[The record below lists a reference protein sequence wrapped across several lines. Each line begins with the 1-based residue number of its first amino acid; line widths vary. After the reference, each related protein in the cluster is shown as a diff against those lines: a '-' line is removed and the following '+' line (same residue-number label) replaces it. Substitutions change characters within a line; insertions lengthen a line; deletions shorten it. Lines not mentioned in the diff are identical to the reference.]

1 MKKQF
6 KLVEFPNVNDPRI
19 YTFSYHL
26 QNIQNTAQT
35 LILNIIDKNKEVKVT
50 IGIVVAI
57 LKRIQECVTS
67 IQLLAIK
74 GRSRDI
80 AILLLNVMELRV
92 DLQYIALN
100 VDREDE
106 WINHENEWRKPWEMS
121 KQLKEIYEDKEDL
134 EAERDMYHL
143 FSMIKHGSPA
153 SKHKNL
159 SSLIK
164 NMEATRNISFDIS
177 ITNKELQLDLSR
189 AKNMIV
195 PYLYGAGINISEA
208 CIASF
213 KILARHRL
221 TFRKIDKELKSQVQ
235 NLSKFLEIDLRDR
248 IIQWNRVNNN
258 EFRKKWDSVEREEAI
273 LFKKR
278 EAILMKIETLQRKLE
293 ALDSK
298 HSFDKNTEVT

>member
-6 KLVEFPNVNDPRI
+6 KLIEFPNVDDPRI
-19 YTFSYHL
+19 YTFSYYL
-26 QNIQNTAQT
+26 QNIQNTLQT
-35 LILNIIDKNKEVKVT
+35 LFLNIIDKNKKVKVT

-80 AILLLNVMELRV
+80 AILLLNVMELRI

-100 VDREDE
+100 VNREDE
-106 WINHENEWRKPWEMS
+106 WMSHENEWKKPWKVSE
-121 KQLKEIYEDKEDL
+121 QLKEIYKDKKDL
-134 EAERDMYHL
+134 EAEKDVYRL

-164 NMEATRNISFDIS
+164 NMETTGNISFDIS
-177 ITNKELQLDLSR
+177 ITSKGLQLDLSK

-195 PYLYGAGINISEA
+195 PYLYAAGANISNA

-213 KILARHRL
+213 KILARHGL
-221 TFRKIDKELKSQVQ
+221 TFRKIDKELKSKVQ
-235 NLSKFLEIDLRDR
+235 ELNKSLEIYLLDQ
-248 IIQWNRVNNN
+248 IIQWNRARNSN
-258 EFRKKWDSVEREEAI
+258 FR
-273 LFKKR
+273 
-278 EAILMKIETLQRKLE
+278 RK
-293 ALDSK
+293 
-298 HSFDKNTEVT
+298 

>member
-195 PYLYGAGINISEA
+195 PYLYGAVINISKA

-213 KILARHRL
+213 KILARHGL
-221 TFRKIDKELKSQVQ
+221 TFRKIDKDLKSQVQ
-235 NLSKFLEIDLRDR
+235 KLSKFLEIDLRDQ
-248 IIQWNRVNNN
+248 IIQWNRANNSN
-258 EFRKKWDSVEREEAI
+258 FRKKWDAVEREEAI
-273 LFKKR
+273 LLKKR
-278 EAILMKIETLQRKLE
+278 EAILMEIETLQKKLE
-293 ALDSK
+293 ELDSK
-298 HSFDKNTEVT
+298 HSFDKNKEVT

>member
-1 MKKQF
+1 MKKRI
-6 KLVEFPNVNDPRI
+6 KLIEFPNVDDSCI

-35 LILNIIDKNKEVKVT
+35 LILNIIHKNKQIKVT

-57 LKRIQECVTS
+57 LMRIQECVTS

-80 AILLLNVMELRV
+80 AILLLNVMELRI

-100 VDREDE
+100 ADREDE
-106 WINHENEWRKPWEMS
+106 WIKHENEWRKPWKMC
-121 KQLKEIYEDKEDL
+121 KQLEEIYEDEEELK
-134 EAERDMYHL
+134 AEKDMYHL

-164 NMEATRNISFDIS
+164 NMKATGNISFDIS
-177 ITNKELQLDLSR
+177 ITNKELQLDPSSV
-189 AKNMIV
+189 KDMIG
-195 PYLYGAGINISEA
+195 PYLYGAGINIKKA

-213 KILARHRL
+213 KILARHGL
-221 TFRKIDKELKSQVQ
+221 TFRKIDKELKSQVR
-235 NLSKFLEIDLRDR
+235 NLSKFLEIDLRDQ
-248 IIQWNRVNNN
+248 IIQWNRANNN
-258 EFRKKWDSVEREEAI
+258 DFRKKWDAVEREEAI
-273 LFKKR
+273 LLKKR
-278 EAILMKIETLQRKLE
+278 EAILMEIETLQRKHE
-293 ALDSK
+293 ELDSK